1 MADDEDVWAAS
12 VKLEVTSDNM
22 KISQNLLSQA
32 LQKCPSSG
40 KLWALFIE
48 HEPAATRKAQV
59 MNALK
64 ANDNDSQ
71 LFVAVAKVFWVD
83 RKGEKIRK
91 WLSNAVKSNKDNG
104 EAWAHLLRYEM
115 EFGTAESQQEVLEQ
129 FNEADPHHGE
139 EWPTYTKQVEN
150 WRVSRSELL
159 KKMAL
164 AIELFKEV

>member
-1 MADDEDVWAAS
+1 MSDDEDIWVAS
-12 VKLEVTSDNM
+12 VKLEIISDNF

-48 HEPAATRKAQV
+48 LEPAATRKAQV

-64 ANDNDSQ
+64 ANENDAN

-104 EAWAHLLRYEM
+104 DAWAHLLRYEL
-115 EFGTAESQQEVLEQ
+115 EFGTAES
-129 FNEADPHHGE
+129 
-139 EWPTYTKQVEN
+139 K
-150 WRVSRSELL
+150 
-159 KKMAL
+159 
-164 AIELFKEV
+164 